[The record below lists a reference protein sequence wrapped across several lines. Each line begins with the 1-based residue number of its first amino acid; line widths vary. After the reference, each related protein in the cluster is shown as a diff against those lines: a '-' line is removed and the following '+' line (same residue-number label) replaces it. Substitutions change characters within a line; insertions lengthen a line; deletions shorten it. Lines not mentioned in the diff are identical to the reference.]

1 MLYHLPR
8 SAIVEARAHY
18 VAARS
23 AARPA
28 ILLPH
33 ADDVVPI
40 GGANVN
46 ERFDLAVE
54 EVFPPLACETAV
66 RPGERTRPRHPDQRT
81 GHVRTRPRD
90 LRDEEHR
97 RREAQS
103 LQKPRD
109 CQPLPQR
116 HCSTPFIEERDSS
129 APTRCTTGL
138 SMMGYKARRIPQ
150 IDYLCIPGGYGRMR
164 TSENSVKTKFAEF
177 TF

>member
-28 ILLPH
+28 ILLPR

-40 GGANVN
+40 RGADVN
-46 ERFDLAVE
+46 EGFDLAVE
-54 EVFPPLACETAV
+54 EVFPRLARETAV
-66 RPGERTRPRHPDQRT
+66 RACERTRPRHPDQRT
-81 GHVRTRPRD
+81 SHVRTRPRN

-97 RREAQS
+97 CREAQS
-103 LQKPRD
+103 LHKPRD

-116 HCSTPFIEERDSS
+116 HCSTPSVIKEQGDQPRLTLHN
-129 APTRCTTGL
+129 AITL
-138 SMMGYKARRIPQ
+138 SRADESPMNSWRNFRESPKGEVRRI
-150 IDYLCIPGGYGRMR
+150 LIPR
-164 TSENSVKTKFAEF
+164 TWVNKG
-177 TF
+177 

>member
-28 ILLPH
+28 ILLPR

-40 GGANVN
+40 RGADVN
-46 ERFDLAVE
+46 EGFDLAVE
-54 EVFPPLACETAV
+54 EVFPRLARETAV
-66 RPGERTRPRHPDQRT
+66 RACERTRPRHPDQRT
-81 GHVRTRPRD
+81 SHVRTRPRN

-97 RREAQS
+97 CREAQS
-103 LQKPRD
+103 LHKPRD

-116 HCSTPFIEERDSS
+116 HCSTPSVIKEQGDQPRLTLHN
-129 APTRCTTGL
+129 AITL
-138 SMMGYKARRIPQ
+138 SRADESPMNSWP
-150 IDYLCIPGGYGRMR
+150 
-164 TSENSVKTKFAEF
+164 TSENYYSR
-177 TF
+177 TFVDRGKKKGRGATL